1 MDDLT
6 ESSITVESVLTL
18 LLPGLLLAVAL
29 VVIWMPSDEQ
39 LQRMLAW
46 IKEADILSTLLA
58 FSTFGLLGA
67 IIASVQDALETW
79 VLDAITPRRIGV
91 ARHEYND
98 HWFRY
103 VDSLP
108 ENSNPYVS
116 RLVMFLQ
123 YETRIA
129 LAGAVLAWAV
139 LNQLSTVYGVLLF
152 ALSIG
157 LYSMGMSHHKELA
170 VLRQKTAARES
181 WLRSG
186 DDAQSDR
193 TSSSSRA

>member
-1 MDDLT
+1 MEDLT

-29 VVIWMPSDEQ
+29 FVLWRPSDSE
-39 LQRMLAW
+39 LHGLLAW
-46 IKEADILSTLLA
+46 IKEADFLSTLLA
-58 FSTFGLLGA
+58 FSAFGLLGA
-67 IIASVQDALETW
+67 IVASVQEALETW

-91 ARHEYND
+91 ERQEYNE
-98 HWFRY
+98 HWFQY

-108 ENSNPYVS
+108 ENSNPYIS

-129 LAGAVLAWAV
+129 LAGTVLAWAV
-139 LNQLSTVYGVLLF
+139 LQQFSVGYGIALF

-157 LYSMGMSHHKELA
+157 LYWMGMSHHKELA
-170 VLRQKTAARES
+170 ILRQKAAARE
-181 WLRSG
+181 L
-186 DDAQSDR
+186 
-193 TSSSSRA
+193 